1 MSPPRK
7 RTGSDPVDVLD
18 ERPREPE
25 RHSQNPER
33 CLTYAS
39 EEASGELLWKQRRG
53 LQQMPSGNAR
63 DREFARLGTRM
74 ERDNVMARR
83 NSHKRAPIFLCRDHA
98 GKKVSLLDRYLQN
111 VQRRNTLR
119 SQVNENHR
127 AVELAAHYLVNTDL
141 CRGELAARYVHLA
154 NKLCKR
160 ADREICR
167 LALRS
172 IATEVLR
179 PGALIGI
186 VAKEAALLANAL
198 SKAPLYGTC
207 REAVSGLVG
216 QLRLRRLNTKEVA
229 MLLNALSKWPDDG
242 MVRKDVLEL
251 ARRVSTDVRLPVSMS
266 AREVAN
272 SLNALSKWPV
282 EADAR
287 KAAMRLAARLVSEVG
302 MRELMN
308 AEDLASSL
316 NALSKWPKEADARK
330 SALRLAAR
338 LVSEAELRASLKGR
352 EVVISLKALSKWREE
367 ADARK
372 AAMRLGARLVSEA
385 QLRESING
393 EDVANSLNALSK
405 WPEEADARKAA
416 MRLAARLVS
425 EAQLRESING
435 KDVVNSLNALS
446 KWPEEANARKAA
458 MRLAPR
464 LVSDVGLRELM
475 SAKDLASSLNALSKW
490 PEEADARKAAMR
502 LAARLVSEAELRE
515 SLEGWEVASALN
527 ALSKWREEA
536 DARKAA
542 MPLAARL
549 VSEAELRESL
559 EGLEVASA
567 LNGLSKWPEQAD
579 ARHAAMLLA
588 GRLVSETELRAS
600 MSARQVA
607 NSLNAL
613 SKWSEKAD
621 ARKAAIWLAHRL
633 ASEVG
638 LGELMNADEV
648 TNSLSALSKWP
659 EEVGAG
665 QAAML
670 LAGRLFSDAG
680 LRESMNRKDVVVSL
694 NALSKWPDVIGAG
707 QAALLLAGRLVS
719 KADLCQ
725 SMAAEEVASALNAL
739 SKWPQEPNARQAAQ
753 LLAGRLAADAALCA
767 SMEGWEVVNSL
778 NALSKWPE
786 EAAVRQAAMR
796 QAARLVSE
804 AELCE
809 SMNGK
814 GVAVSL
820 NALSKWPHV
829 IGARQAALLL
839 AVRLVSEA
847 YLFES
852 MNGKDVA
859 MSLNAL
865 SKWPDE
871 ADARQAAMLLAARLG
886 RQQLPWRAFDIG
898 PIGQIANA
906 LARLAGDED
915 GDTRLARGVLMGV
928 AVHLELRTERFE
940 SADGRDVGLLLKAF
954 AQLRMHDA
962 LGRLGATALGR
973 VRALCGAGG
982 LRDEPLESVGNLCM
996 GLLPLARS
1004 PQLRRHRVGALHIFD
1019 ALQPV
1024 VARKIDAYL
1033 RLARGEG
1040 QAGLNLKDGDEAC
1053 GTRCPALSLYQV
1065 LKAYSL
1071 VARQWKVSYIG
1082 GGHELVKARR
1092 ETLTQWVRQT
1102 LDRARGLIE
1111 ADLQEMS
1118 WNLIAQIEADE
1129 AILDALDLRLAS
1141 EAHLEVLTTR
1151 YPPSRFDLAARHV
1164 SLRTAAGN
1172 VVPPGPGGGDTLHV
1186 TVDLQGRELEPGGE
1200 QRDYSFY
1207 ARLTGLPLVEV
1218 RLPGALSGF
1227 MLARTFQY
1235 NGEPWRFDMFGG
1247 SRLTRG
1253 RQKSARDIA
1262 EGRSVSASVLP
1273 AVRYADS
1280 VPGSDFMDLAQKLAP
1295 QREDWS
1301 RMQRALMEMVPRD
1314 HVVEGTLRLGW
1325 FEDVP
1330 GAQHPFRLQGPQGE
1344 RIALC
1349 PNDGCGFLGWDVA
1362 MRIPVVREH
1371 IEAWQAVREGRGSEA
1386 QRRLVE
1392 GQEPGFNAMPPQAL
1406 MHFPRDGAALGEAR
1420 EAMQRRLDGLGRQAT
1435 QEVGRLTLY
1444 QLAVSGG
1451 YQGRRIRAV
1460 PSADDR
1466 LYLPSIPLPG
1476 FGQLQDD
1483 VLVGKPPYDKENL
1496 LPMAAAQVATPGQG
1510 DVTARFLDQC
1520 FAIQY
1525 SYTGFDDDSGTG
1537 ADMLHSKGMLI
1548 IPPPGYWSPDPAHQ
1562 GLQLACS
1569 REDLKTLSR
1578 WKSRRERDAL
1588 PPQMLSTGSLRVKDV
1603 LLPGRLGAMPI
1614 AELRKRNMDTDGDD
1628 AFVYA
1633 GYPALA
1639 AHIRRVM
1646 EARQARRG
1654 GERSF
1659 KPPKTAHPALDEQGR
1674 YQGGRAR
1681 EILAEQRG
1689 GMLLGKAATLAM
1701 RFLAQPD
1708 GQREAMARRM
1718 MFGTYDGVERDLRNG
1733 LRRQLRKDEDAPSLQ
1748 QLQAQA
1754 REAIDGAHEPEAREA
1769 AKLLYELCMQLG
1781 MDSVQAPQFPSAL
1794 AQGFPALASA
1804 YGQADDTA
1812 GRVHAVLDNYPV
1824 CRLSRTASPGGQPGL
1839 VPGEPELSMRN
1850 LFTIA
1855 IKVGTD
1861 ALKSDTGTDLF
1872 TGVIE
1877 CCERAESF
1885 YPERLRR
1892 VPYSKQT
1899 VAEIRDGRFDPQ
1911 WAQTV
1916 LPDMPT
1922 MAAGVMQDAVRAL
1935 QQGGW
1940 LSQPVAPATRAQ
1952 AVSRE
1957 ALQRQAQALHE
1968 RARQAEPQ
1976 ITPLLKDILGHGGV
1990 PGREEGRPYLASEP
2004 YRLKSPQ
2011 SLQDKLTRLIGG
2023 MPPLDLAQASARV
2036 NDALRYSVVL
2046 SPDTFMADYR
2056 RILLQLD
2063 GKAHAMIRCLNHFS
2077 RERSA
2082 FRAVSVTLEDPEGV
2096 PWEIQF
2102 HTEQTF
2108 RCKEQYHD
2116 LYKQAQRRGLDGAHL
2131 DEIWKLL
2138 KPARE
2143 AFRALAVPAGVEDI
2157 VDWEPEPVL
2166 TVPPRLQPQAPAAR
2180 DMPPPLAGQ
2189 ARQIRSQAGRLEGAV
2204 WPVLRQAL
2212 EDHSAKLRRGQD
2224 DDDWRS
2230 FIFKK
2235 EKSIEE
2241 KLARIQR
2248 EQGLA
2253 TPQEAAGRVRDGLR
2267 YEVLLDPEG
2276 FATRARRILAS
2287 LEQAG
2292 MTVMRINNG
2301 FTLEGTGYAG
2311 LNVNVRTRVQGEDAD
2326 WEIQFHTRESLRA
2339 KQKSHRPYEKLRQ
2352 LSPDAVSREP
2362 LEKKL
2367 REAAARVPRP
2377 QDIGTIGSFDRYAQ
2391 PATAGE
2397 RPGGPMTPPYRGA
2410 AADQS
2415 RNPGLNTPPQP
2426 SGPHNATRSAP
2437 AVAPRALAPG
2447 HAVRSSWGP
2456 RPPARAARAQPPAR
2470 PRAGAAPAQAPV
2482 RRSLEE
2488 FEFARSYGSLDEFLA
2503 QSGAEKGV
2511 ASGVGN
2517 NCLLD
2522 TVLQFVRNIRRQ
2534 PGVETEQTRELE
2546 AQAQALRSGLIEDG
2560 LADEHDFID
2569 IYAAGDKLARS
2580 LGIRIQTIEVDQ
2592 SGRVT
2597 AHPVLGQQGRLVH
2610 ILHTPAHF
2618 QPLWPRPP
2626 GS

>member
-1 MSPPRK
+1 MQPYPGAQRQRTFSCRPHGGQENAGYPLRDLLRRERPGSDEEGELARGWSQPGPSLSRPGTHHRPGYQHRPVLTGIGAQESRTQAAGPSRK
-7 RTGSDPVDVLD
+7 RMVRGPEDALD
-18 ERPREPE
+18 DRERTRARIGPYESQRRSRCLARHLTYPE
-25 RHSQNPER
+25 REFSRKAEEQRREQQQLLSRDRRDDGFPER
-33 CLTYAS
+33 CLHMA
-39 EEASGELLWKQRRG
+39 A
-53 LQQMPSGNAR
+53 
-63 DREFARLGTRM
+63 
-74 ERDNVMARR
+74 DNVLAQH
-83 NSHKRAPIFLCRDHA
+83 NGYGRALVFLRPGYADEN
-98 GKKVSLLDRYLQN
+98 VNFLNRYLQKL
-111 VQRRNTLR
+111 QRPQGRFGGD
-119 SQVNENHR
+119 NEVR
-127 AVELAAHYLVNTDL
+127 EAVKLAAHYVVDTDWCEDL
-141 CRGELAARYVHLA
+141 LATRYAHLA
-154 NKLCKR
+154 NKLSKYP
-160 ADREICR
+160 DSEICG
-167 LALRS
+167 LALES
-172 IATEVLR
+172 IAAQVLKPEAAHR
-179 PGALIGI
+179 LR
-186 VAKEAALLANAL
+186 AKEAAILVNAL
-198 SKAPLYGTC
+198 SKAAQHGKC
-207 REAVSGLVG
+207 CEAVLCLVG
-216 QLRLRRLNTKEVA
+216 HLRDSGQIDTLNSQGIST
-229 MLLNALSKWPDDG
+229 LLNALSKWPQE
-242 MVRKDVLEL
+242 RRTCNAALAL
-251 ARRVSTDVRLPVSMS
+251 ARRVATDEPLCR
-266 AREVAN
+266 
-272 SLNALSKWPV
+272 SLNAQDV
-282 EADAR
+282 AEA
-287 KAAMRLAARLVSEVG
+287 
-302 MRELMN
+302 
-308 AEDLASSL
+308 L
-316 NALSKWPKEADARK
+316 NALSKWPKEPESRDAVRV
-330 SALRLAAR
+330 LAQRVATDR
-338 LVSEAELRASLKGR
+338 
-352 EVVISLKALSKWREE
+352 
-367 ADARK
+367 
-372 AAMRLGARLVSEA
+372 
-385 QLRESING
+385 QLRRSMTAQH
-393 EDVANSLNALSK
+393 VAMAANALSK
-405 WPEEADARKAA
+405 WPEAPEARDAVRVLAQRVATEEVLRRAMTAQDVAEVLHALSRWPEAPEARAA
-416 MRLAARLVS
+416 VLALAQRVATDEALCRLMNAQEVAMALNGLSRWPEAPEARAAVLALAQRVATDGALRRAMTEQAVAMALHALS
-425 EAQLRESING
+425 RWPEAPEARDAVLALAQRVATDGALCR
-435 KDVVNSLNALS
+435 SLN
-446 KWPEEANARKAA
+446 PQ
-458 MRLAPR
+458 
-464 LVSDVGLRELM
+464 
-475 SAKDLASSLNALSKW
+475 
-490 PEEADARKAAMR
+490 
-502 LAARLVSEAELRE
+502 
-515 SLEGWEVASALN
+515 EVAMALN
-527 ALSKWREEA
+527 ALSRWPDEPDARDAVLALAQRVATEEA
-536 DARKAA
+536 
-542 MPLAARL
+542 LCRL
-549 VSEAELRESL
+549 MTAQ
-559 EGLEVASA
+559 EVAMA
-567 LNGLSKWPEQAD
+567 LNGLSRWPEAPEARD
-579 ARHAAMLLA
+579 AVLA
-588 GRLVSETELRAS
+588 LAQR
-600 MSARQVA
+600 VA
-607 NSLNAL
+607 T
-613 SKWSEKAD
+613 
-621 ARKAAIWLAHRL
+621 
-633 ASEVG
+633 
-638 LGELMNADEV
+638 DEV
-648 TNSLSALSKWP
+648 
-659 EEVGAG
+659 
-665 QAAML
+665 
-670 LAGRLFSDAG
+670 
-680 LRESMNRKDVVVSL
+680 
-694 NALSKWPDVIGAG
+694 
-707 QAALLLAGRLVS
+707 
-719 KADLCQ
+719 LCQ
-725 SMAAEEVASALNAL
+725 SMNAQAVAMAVNGLSRWPDEPEARAVVLALAQRVATDQALRRSMSTQHVAMALNAL
-739 SKWPQEPNARQAAQ
+739 STWPQETGLR
-753 LLAGRLAADAALCA
+753 
-767 SMEGWEVVNSL
+767 
-778 NALSKWPE
+778 
-786 EAAVRQAAMR
+786 EAA
-796 QAARLVSE
+796 
-804 AELCE
+804 
-809 SMNGK
+809 G
-814 GVAVSL
+814 
-820 NALSKWPHV
+820 
-829 IGARQAALLL
+829 
-839 AVRLVSEA
+839 
-847 YLFES
+847 
-852 MNGKDVA
+852 
-859 MSLNAL
+859 
-865 SKWPDE
+865 
-871 ADARQAAMLLAARLG
+871 LLAARLG
-886 RQQLPWRAFDIG
+886 RPPLAWSAFDLG
-898 PIGQIANA
+898 YLAQIANA
-906 LARLAGDED
+906 LARLGGDED
-915 GDTRLARGVLMGV
+915 GDARLARGVLMGV
-928 AVHLELRTERFE
+928 AMHLALRPERFD
-940 SADGRDVGLLLKAF
+940 SADGRHVGLLLKAF

-962 LGRLGATALGR
+962 LRLLGAVALGR
-973 VRALCGAGG
+973 VRALCAARG
-982 LRDEPLESVGNLCM
+982 LRDEPLEAVGNLCM

-1004 PQLRRHRVGALHIFD
+1004 AQLKRHRVDALQTFE

-1033 RLARGEG
+1033 RQAPGGAGTR
-1040 QAGLNLKDGDEAC
+1040 AGLRMKDGDEAC

-1082 GGHELVKARR
+1082 GERASVKTQR
-1092 ETLTQWVRQT
+1092 ETLKQWVRQT
-1102 LDRARGLIE
+1102 LDRTRSLIE

-1141 EAHLEVLTTR
+1141 PAHLADLTGR
-1151 YPPSRFDLAARHV
+1151 YPPRRFDLAACHA

-1172 VVPPGPGGGDTLHV
+1172 VVPPGPGGGDTRHV
-1186 TVDLQGRELEPGGE
+1186 TVDVRGRELEPAAASEGA
-1200 QRDYSFY
+1200 QPAYSFY
-1207 ARLTGLPLVEV
+1207 SRLTGQPLVEV
-1218 RLPGALSGF
+1218 RLPGALSAF

-1262 EGRSVSASVLP
+1262 AGRSASASVLP

-1371 IEAWQAVREGRGSEA
+1371 IEAWQAVQEGRGSEA

-1392 GQEPGFNAMPPQAL
+1392 GQEPGFNTMPPQAL
-1406 MHFPRDGAALGEAR
+1406 MHFPRDEAALGEAR
-1420 EAMQRRLDGLGRQAT
+1420 EAMQRRLDGLDRQAS

-1476 FGQLQDD
+1476 FGQLQDE

-1525 SYTGFDDDSGTG
+1525 SYTGFDDGSDAG
-1537 ADMLHSKGMLI
+1537 AEMLHSKGMLI

-1718 MFGTYDGVERDLRNG
+1718 MFGTYDGVERELRNG
-1733 LRRQLRKDEDAPSLQ
+1733 LRRWLLGDKDAPALQ

-1754 REAIDGAHEPEAREA
+1754 HEAIDRAHEPEAREA
-1769 AKLLYELCMQLG
+1769 AQLLYELCMQLG
-1781 MDSVQAPQFPSAL
+1781 GDSVQAPPLPSAL
-1794 AQGFPALASA
+1794 AQSFPALASA
-1804 YGQADDTA
+1804 YGQVHDTA
-1812 GRVHAVLDNYPV
+1812 GRVHALLDNYPV
-1824 CRLSRTASPGGQPGL
+1824 CRLSRTAFPGGQPGL

-1877 CCERAESF
+1877 CCERAESV

-1990 PGREEGRPYLASEP
+1990 PGREAVRPHLEGEKYK
-2004 YRLKSPQ
+2004 LKSPQ

-2063 GKAHAMIRCLNHFS
+2063 GKAHAMIRCHNHFS

-2082 FRAVSVTLEDPEGV
+2082 FRAVCVTLEDPEGV

-2108 RCKEQYHD
+2108 RCKEQHHD

-2143 AFRALAVPAGVEDI
+2143 AFRALAVPAGVEEI

-2166 TVPPRLQPQAPAAR
+2166 TVPPRSQPQAPAAR
-2180 DMPPPLAGQ
+2180 DVPSPLAGL
-2189 ARQIRSQAGRLEGAV
+2189 ARQIRSQAGRLEGTV

-2212 EDHSAKLRRGQD
+2212 EHHGAKLRADRDG
-2224 DDDWRS
+2224 DWRR

-2267 YEVLLDPEG
+2267 YEVLLGPEG
-2276 FATRARRILAS
+2276 FATRARGILAS

-2292 MTVMRINNG
+2292 MTVMRVKNG
-2301 FTLEGTGYAG
+2301 FTREGTGYAG

-2326 WEIQFHTRESLRA
+2326 WEIQFHTGESLRA
-2339 KQKSHRPYEKLRQ
+2339 RQKSHRTYERLRQ
-2352 LSPDAVSREP
+2352 LSPDAESREP

-2367 REAAARVPRP
+2367 REAAARVARP
-2377 QDIGTIGSFDRYAQ
+2377 QGIGTIGSFDRYAQ

-2397 RPGGPMTPPYRGA
+2397 RPAGPISPPYRGA
-2410 AADQS
+2410 APDQS

-2426 SGPHNATRSAP
+2426 SGPHNGTRSAP
-2437 AVAPRALAPG
+2437 AVAPQAPDPR

-2470 PRAGAAPAQAPV
+2470 PLADAAPARAPV

-2488 FEFARSYGSLDEFLA
+2488 FEFARRYGSLDEFLA

-2546 AQAQALRSGLIEDG
+2546 AQAQALRLKLFRER
-2560 LADEHDFID
+2560 LADRDGDID
-2569 IYAAGDKLARS
+2569 MYEAGWLLASS
-2580 LGIRIQTIEVDQ
+2580 LGIRIQIIALEQ
-2592 SGRVT
+2592 SGQVR
-2597 AHPVLGQQGRLVH
+2597 AHPVVGQQGRLVH
-2610 ILHTPAHF
+2610 ILHTPGHF
-2618 QPLWPRPP
+2618 QPLWPRPL
-2626 GS
+2626 

>member
-1 MSPPRK
+1 MQPYPGAQRQRTFSCRPHGGQENAGYPLRDLLRRERPGSDEEGELARGWSQPGPSSWRPGTHHRPGYQHRPVLTGIGAQESRAQAAGPSRK
-7 RTGSDPVDVLD
+7 RTVRDPEDALD
-18 ERPREPE
+18 DRERTRARIGPYESQRRSRCLARHLTYPE
-25 RHSQNPER
+25 REFSHEV
-33 CLTYAS
+33 
-39 EEASGELLWKQRRG
+39 EEQRRE
-53 LQQMPSGNAR
+53 QQRLLSR
-63 DREFARLGTRM
+63 DRRDDGFPQRCFRM
-74 ERDNVMARR
+74 AADNVLARG
-83 NSHKRAPIFLCRDHA
+83 NGYGRALVFLCPGYADEN
-98 GKKVSLLDRYLQN
+98 VNFLNRYLQKLQIPQGRFGGGDK
-111 VQRRNTLR
+111 VR
-119 SQVNENHR
+119 E
-127 AVELAAHYLVNTDL
+127 AVELAAHYVVDTDWCEDL
-141 CRGELAARYVHLA
+141 LATRYAHLA
-154 NKLCKR
+154 NKLSKH

-167 LALRS
+167 LALER
-172 IATEVLR
+172 IAAQVLKPR
-179 PGALIGI
+179 ALNSGLR
-186 VAKEAALLANAL
+186 AKEAAILVNAL
-198 SKAPLYGTC
+198 SKAAQHGRC
-207 REAVSGLVG
+207 CEAVLRLVG
-216 QLRLRRLNTKEVA
+216 HLFEYSLI
-229 MLLNALSKWPDDG
+229 G
-242 MVRKDVLEL
+242 
-251 ARRVSTDVRLPVSMS
+251 
-266 AREVAN
+266 
-272 SLNALSKWPV
+272 SLN
-282 EADAR
+282 
-287 KAAMRLAARLVSEVG
+287 G
-302 MRELMN
+302 Q
-308 AEDLASSL
+308 
-316 NALSKWPKEADARK
+316 
-330 SALRLAAR
+330 
-338 LVSEAELRASLKGR
+338 G
-352 EVVISLKALSKWREE
+352 ISTL
-367 ADARK
+367 
-372 AAMRLGARLVSEA
+372 
-385 QLRESING
+385 
-393 EDVANSLNALSK
+393 
-405 WPEEADARKAA
+405 
-416 MRLAARLVS
+416 
-425 EAQLRESING
+425 
-435 KDVVNSLNALS
+435 
-446 KWPEEANARKAA
+446 
-458 MRLAPR
+458 
-464 LVSDVGLRELM
+464 
-475 SAKDLASSLNALSKW
+475 
-490 PEEADARKAAMR
+490 
-502 LAARLVSEAELRE
+502 
-515 SLEGWEVASALN
+515 
-527 ALSKWREEA
+527 
-536 DARKAA
+536 
-542 MPLAARL
+542 
-549 VSEAELRESL
+549 
-559 EGLEVASA
+559 
-567 LNGLSKWPEQAD
+567 
-579 ARHAAMLLA
+579 
-588 GRLVSETELRAS
+588 
-600 MSARQVA
+600 
-607 NSLNAL
+607 
-613 SKWSEKAD
+613 
-621 ARKAAIWLAHRL
+621 
-633 ASEVG
+633 
-638 LGELMNADEV
+638 
-648 TNSLSALSKWP
+648 
-659 EEVGAG
+659 
-665 QAAML
+665 
-670 LAGRLFSDAG
+670 
-680 LRESMNRKDVVVSL
+680 
-694 NALSKWPDVIGAG
+694 
-707 QAALLLAGRLVS
+707 
-719 KADLCQ
+719 
-725 SMAAEEVASALNAL
+725 LNAL
-739 SKWPQEPNARQAAQ
+739 SKWPQEWRTCN
-753 LLAGRLAADAALCA
+753 AALALARRIPTDAVLCREMTA
-767 SMEGWEVVNSL
+767 QHVAMAANALSKWPEAPEARAAVLALALRVATDEALRKEMTAQHVAMAANALSKWPDEPEAQDAVLALAQRVATDEVLRKEMTAQHVAEVLHALSRWPEAPEARGAVLALALRVATDEALRRAMTAQAVAMALHALSRWPDEPEARAAVLALAQRVATEEVLCRAMTEQHVAEVLNALSKWPKAPEARAAVRALAQRVATDEKLRRAMTEQAVAMALNGLSRWPEAPEAWDAVRVLAQRVATDGALCRSMTAQAVAMALNALSRWPEAPEAGHAVRVLAQRVATDGALCRSMTAQAVAMAVNALSKWPEAPEARDAVLALALRVATDGALRRSMTEQHVAEVL

-786 EAAVRQAAMR
+786 APEAWDAVLALALRVATDEALRRAMSAQDVAQALHALSRWTDEPEARAAVLALAQRVATDGA
-796 QAARLVSE
+796 
-804 AELCE
+804 LCR
-809 SMNGK
+809 SMNPQE
-814 GVAVSL
+814 VAMAL
-820 NALSKWPHV
+820 NALSRWPQET
-829 IGARQAALLL
+829 GLREAAR
-839 AVRLVSEA
+839 
-847 YLFES
+847 
-852 MNGKDVA
+852 
-859 MSLNAL
+859 
-865 SKWPDE
+865 
-871 ADARQAAMLLAARLG
+871 LLAARLG
-886 RQQLPWRAFDIG
+886 RPPLAWSAFDLG
-898 PIGQIANA
+898 HLAQIANA
-906 LARLAGDED
+906 LARLGGDED
-915 GDTRLARGVLMGV
+915 GDARLARGVLMGV
-928 AVHLELRTERFE
+928 AVHLELYPERFD
-940 SADGRDVGLLLKAF
+940 SAEGRHVGMLLKAF

-962 LGRLGATALGR
+962 LRLLGAAALGR
-973 VRALCGAGG
+973 VRALCAARG
-982 LRDEPLESVGNLCM
+982 LRNEPLESVGNLCM

-1004 PQLRRHRVGALHIFD
+1004 AQLKRHRVDALQTFD

-1033 RLARGEG
+1033 RQQTRGKG
-1040 QAGLNLKDGDEAC
+1040 GAGLRLKEGDEAC

-1065 LKAYSL
+1065 LKAYTV
-1071 VARQWKVSYIG
+1071 VAHQWKPRYISG
-1082 GGHELVKARR
+1082 ERASVKTQR
-1092 ETLTQWVRQT
+1092 ETLKQWVRQT
-1102 LDRARGLIE
+1102 LDTTRSLIE

-1141 EAHLEVLTTR
+1141 PAHLADLTGR
-1151 YPPSRFDLAARHV
+1151 YPPRRFDLAACHA

-1172 VVPPGPGGGDTLHV
+1172 VVPPGPGGGDTRHV
-1186 TVDLQGRELEPGGE
+1186 TVDVRGRELEPATSSEGA
-1200 QRDYSFY
+1200 QPAYSFY
-1207 ARLTGLPLVEV
+1207 SRLTGQPLVEV
-1218 RLPGALSGF
+1218 RLPGELSAF

-1262 EGRSVSASVLP
+1262 AGRSASASVLP

-1280 VPGSDFMDLAQKLAP
+1280 VPGSNFMDLAQKLAP

-1349 PNDGCGFLGWDVA
+1349 PNDGCGFLRWDVA

-1371 IEAWQAVREGRGSEA
+1371 IEAWQAVQEGRGSEA

-1392 GQEPGFNAMPPQAL
+1392 GQEPGFNTMPPQAL
-1406 MHFPRDGAALGEAR
+1406 MHFPRDEAALGEAR
-1420 EAMQRRLDGLGRQAT
+1420 EAMQRRLDGLDRQAS

-1476 FGQLQDD
+1476 FGQLQDE

-1525 SYTGFDDDSGTG
+1525 SYTGFDDGSDAG
-1537 ADMLHSKGMLI
+1537 AEMLHSKGMLI

-1718 MFGTYDGVERDLRNG
+1718 MFGTYDGVERELRNG
-1733 LRRQLRKDEDAPSLQ
+1733 LRRWLLGDKDAPALQ
-1748 QLQAQA
+1748 QLQAQTH
-1754 REAIDGAHEPEAREA
+1754 EAIDRAHEPEAREA
-1769 AKLLYELCMQLG
+1769 AQLLYELCMQLG
-1781 MDSVQAPQFPSAL
+1781 GDSVQAPPLPSAL
-1794 AQGFPALASA
+1794 AQSFPALASA
-1804 YGQADDTA
+1804 YGQVHDTA
-1812 GRVHAVLDNYPV
+1812 GRVHALLDNYPV
-1824 CRLSRTASPGGQPGL
+1824 CRLSRTAFPGGQPGL

-1877 CCERAESF
+1877 CCERAESV

-1990 PGREEGRPYLASEP
+1990 PGREEGRPYLAGEA

-2063 GKAHAMIRCLNHFS
+2063 GKAHAMIRCHNHFS

-2082 FRAVSVTLEDPEGV
+2082 FRAVCVTLEDPEGV

-2108 RCKEQYHD
+2108 RCKEQHHD

-2143 AFRALAVPAGVEDI
+2143 AFRALAVPAGVEEI
-2157 VDWEPEPVL
+2157 VDWEAEPVL
-2166 TVPPRLQPQAPAAR
+2166 TVPPRSQPQAPAAR
-2180 DMPPPLAGQ
+2180 DVPSPLAGL
-2189 ARQIRSQAGRLEGAV
+2189 ARQIRSQAGRLEGTV

-2212 EDHSAKLRRGQD
+2212 EHHGAKLRADRDG
-2224 DDDWRS
+2224 DWRR

-2276 FATRARRILAS
+2276 FATRARGILAS

-2292 MTVMRINNG
+2292 MTVMRVKNG

-2326 WEIQFHTRESLRA
+2326 WEIQFHTGESLRA
-2339 KQKSHRPYEKLRQ
+2339 KQKSHRTYERLRQ
-2352 LSPDAVSREP
+2352 LSPDAESREP

-2367 REAAARVPRP
+2367 REAAARVARP
-2377 QDIGTIGSFDRYAQ
+2377 QGIGTIGSFDRYAQ

-2397 RPGGPMTPPYRGA
+2397 RPAGPISPPYRGA
-2410 AADQS
+2410 APDQS

-2426 SGPHNATRSAP
+2426 SGPHNGTRSAP
-2437 AVAPRALAPG
+2437 AVAPQAPDPG
-2447 HAVRSSWGP
+2447 HAVRSSWAP

-2470 PRAGAAPAQAPV
+2470 PLAGASPVQAPV
-2482 RRSLEE
+2482 HRSLEE
-2488 FEFARSYGSLDEFLA
+2488 FEFARRYGSLDEFLA

-2534 PGVETEQTRELE
+2534 PGGETEQTRELE
-2546 AQAQALRSGLIEDG
+2546 AQAQALRRKLFRED
-2560 LADEHDFID
+2560 LADRDGDID
-2569 IYAAGDKLARS
+2569 MYEAGWLLASS
-2580 LGIRIQTIEVDQ
+2580 LGIRIQIIALEQ
-2592 SGRVT
+2592 NGQVT
-2597 AHPVLGQQGRLVH
+2597 AHPVVGEQGRLVH
-2610 ILHTPAHF
+2610 ILHTPGHF
-2618 QPLWPRPP
+2618 QPLWPRPL
-2626 GS
+2626 